1 MIRAAE
7 ATDAAAIA
15 AIWNPIIRETA
26 VTFNSVEKSIP
37 SLIALLEEKAAL
49 GHPFLLAEEA
59 GRILGFATYG
69 AFRGGV
75 GYRRIAEH
83 TILLVPEAQ
92 GRGAGRRLMAALE
105 EKALAQ
111 GIASLMAGVS
121 GENPGGIGFHRAIG
135 FVEVGRIPQAG
146 WKFERWMDLVLMQK
160 RLAAD

>member
-7 ATDAAAIA
+7 AADAPAIA